1 VLRQSRALQ
10 RVVRSDADVFEVY
23 EKKKQKRRFLTRERS
38 DPVAKVMKAAKS
50 LRVAADEMREL
61 EKLAEPLLP
70 KRIVIKE
77 EQENSAP
84 MGDANAVPFQ
94 NSDEHDVREL
104 LDWDEVDKVF
114 FFF

>member
-1 VLRQSRALQ
+1 
-10 RVVRSDADVFEVY
+10 
-23 EKKKQKRRFLTRERS
+23 
-38 DPVAKVMKAAKS
+38 MKAAKS

-61 EKLAEPLLP
+61 EKLAEPLMP

-114 FFF
+114 FLGKLVWFCFCFEHKSTRVIQMR